1 MLLLL
6 LLLLLRCFD
15 NFNDHNWFSP
25 RSPWYFPHPAAPR
38 QPPRAFI
45 LKYAALP
52 PQTAHS
58 CPTSTAHTPLP
69 HSIQHPNPPHHLAS
83 KWLQHSTSLYGNNNQ
98 MFLQPAHPPTKPPP
112 IMVTIPVHNVH
123 FHGDSLRC
131 DSDMSFR
138 PYILSPYLPRGHQ
151 YEMVTRSLRTPF
163 AQKFLFLFKITKRK
177 EVVCPCTPNACLLL
191 LENFAYKF

>member
-1 MLLLL
+1 MYQYPFWLAQKELDLLLVLLL

-25 RSPWYFPHPAAPR
+25 RSPWYFPHAAEPR

-98 MFLQPAHPPTKPPP
+98 MFLHPPIPQRNPRP
-112 IMVTIPVHNVH
+112 SWWPYPCIMFISMAIPCGVIPTCP
-123 FHGDSLRC
+123 F
-131 DSDMSFR
+131 
-138 PYILSPYLPRGHQ
+138 GHI
-151 YEMVTRSLRTPF
+151 F
-163 AQKFLFLFKITKRK
+163 
-177 EVVCPCTPNACLLL
+177 
-191 LENFAYKF
+191 